1 MRVGVIG
8 YGGRVSSMLE
18 ILFQY
23 DLGVELA
30 AIMDTD
36 FEAVKKILKEYGRD
50 ESRIAFY

>member
-23 DLGVELA
+23 DLGVG
-30 AIMDTD
+30 IGGYHGYG
-36 FEAVKKILKEYGRD
+36 FEAVRK
-50 ESRIAFY
+50 S